1 MPMIKI
7 ADIVQ
12 EIGQGIYIYSPVLL
26 EKVEQNILLNIKYK
40 FSKIVYILAPPF
52 LKVDF
57 FKSRLYELFTFL
69 HLLDY
74 CN

>member
-1 MPMIKI
+1 MIKI

-52 LKVDF
+52 LSVDF